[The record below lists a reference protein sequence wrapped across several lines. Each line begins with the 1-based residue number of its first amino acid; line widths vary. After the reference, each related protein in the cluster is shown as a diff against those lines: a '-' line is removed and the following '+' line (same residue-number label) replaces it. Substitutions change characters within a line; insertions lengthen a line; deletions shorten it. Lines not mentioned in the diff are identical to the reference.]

1 MFCGNCGKKLPDDAM
16 FCPFCGAKTDLY
28 YEQESGSDAWDGAW
42 DGGAYAEEPAPA
54 APVQQ
59 PAYTYSENTYVK
71 PESGLDSF
79 TNNIQAKLG
88 ATDNRPVTHEYQR
101 LGGWL
106 ALIAYGCLAGAIL
119 TPIEGVISLM
129 GMSSLSSMFAGY
141 LDNMIAVITLFIV
154 IVCGATSY
162 LCFKMF
168 SNILKKDTGFLRF
181 YETIGIVYIGAMVLV
196 TIVASS
202 YMQATLGEYASYFMP
217 SLTGN
222 TIGSVIS
229 GALIFAGWTTYFVKS
244 VRVRTYFGT
253 DEYIRKSIFCKN
265 VTPPVPAVP
274 DRDF

>member
-154 IVCGATSY
+154 RDDRYSIYWCNGARDNS
-162 LCFKMF
+162 
-168 SNILKKDTGFLRF
+168 
-181 YETIGIVYIGAMVLV
+181 GIKL
-196 TIVASS
+196 
-202 YMQATLGEYASYFMP
+202 YASHAGRIRFLFYTFTDGQYDRKCYFR
-217 SLTGN
+217 SADICWLDN
-222 TIGSVIS
+222 
-229 GALIFAGWTTYFVKS
+229 
-244 VRVRTYFGT
+244 
-253 DEYIRKSIFCKN
+253 IFCEIGQSQN
-265 VTPPVPAVP
+265 IF
-274 DRDF
+274 RN